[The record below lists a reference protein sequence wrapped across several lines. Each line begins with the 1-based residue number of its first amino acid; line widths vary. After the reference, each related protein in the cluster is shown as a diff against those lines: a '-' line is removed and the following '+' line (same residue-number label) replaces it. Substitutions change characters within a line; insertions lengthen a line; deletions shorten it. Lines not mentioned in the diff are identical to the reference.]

1 MTEPRW
7 VDRKALEI
15 LVAESL
21 EIHGGLSGIRDEGL
35 LESALARPRN
45 QHANRVND
53 VHDLA
58 TSYASGLVRN
68 HPFLDGNKRA
78 GFLAAALFLDLIGY
92 RLVADEATA
101 ALMVLRLAAS
111 EIDET
116 VFAAWL
122 RESTEP
128 LDPEA

>member
-15 LVAESL
+15 LVGEAL
-21 EIHGGLSGIRDEGL
+21 ETHGGLSGIRDEGL

-45 QHANRVND
+45 QHAYGADD
-53 VHDLA
+53 VHELA
-58 TSYASGLVRN
+58 TAYASGLIRN

-78 GFLAAALFLDLIGY
+78 GFLAAALFLDLNGY
-92 RLVADEATA
+92 RLVAEEATA

-116 VFAAWL
+116 HFTAWL

-128 LDPEA
+128 LDPET